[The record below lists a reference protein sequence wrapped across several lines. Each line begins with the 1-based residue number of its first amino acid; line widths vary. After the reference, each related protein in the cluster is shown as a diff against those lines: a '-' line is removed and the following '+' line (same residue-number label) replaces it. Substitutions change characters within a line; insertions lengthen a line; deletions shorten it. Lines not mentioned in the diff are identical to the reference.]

1 MSFLTFGQSI
11 CTCFTRAINED
22 LPCIYEP
29 ATMRIL
35 LISTICLSLSII
47 CSCKKA
53 SEVQPES
60 IVPQATQTGSGLVY
74 FKMDGKDY
82 PGTYTAIAAQEEFIG
97 GHTRMWI
104 SMKSLQRAHTKS
116 IVLDCDSLT
125 GIGTYRIGVKRGEF
139 GVSVVDKS
147 RSCDY
152 FDLQQ
157 ISNCSGWVK
166 VTRADPKKRI
176 CSGTF
181 ELKTWPVTGLC
192 DTIQISHGVFDLSEI

>member
-82 PGTYTAIAAQEEFIG
+82 PGTYAGLAAQEVYVG
-97 GHTRMWI
+97 YSTMWL
-104 SMKSLQRAHTKS
+104 SLSSNQRAFS
-116 IVLDCDSLT
+116 RDIVLNCDSLT
-125 GIGTYRIGVKRGEF
+125 GPGIYRVGIGKGEF
-139 GVSVVDKS
+139 LPIVVDRTKPCHFNDNLLS
-147 RSCDY
+147 GNY
-152 FDLQQ
+152 
-157 ISNCSGWVK
+157 SGWVK
-166 VTRADPKKRI
+166 ITKADTLNRI
-176 CSGTF
+176 CSGSF
-181 ELKTWPVTGLC
+181 EIKVWSNNPDC
-192 DTIQISHGVFDLSEI
+192 DTIRVSSGIFDLSEI